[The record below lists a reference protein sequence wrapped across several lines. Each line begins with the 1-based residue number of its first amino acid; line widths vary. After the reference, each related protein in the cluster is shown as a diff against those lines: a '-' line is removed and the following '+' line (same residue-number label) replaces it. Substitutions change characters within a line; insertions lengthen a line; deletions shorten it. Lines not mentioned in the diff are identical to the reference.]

1 MIMKIFTKWK
11 CSKKFR
17 TQLISYFVIYILSNV
32 VIVYVIPFID
42 IFLKEGAIPNRFN
55 FFEIL
60 TYAIKNP
67 DIVKLY
73 FYTEALIIL
82 MIISLYFFAEP
93 NYATDQIFIT
103 DDIKTPVPSGSG
115 QYGTARWLDKS
126 NFDKVFD
133 YIDFKIDAPMLNYL
147 KEEESEIAKLGDIEI
162 DENALNIGITP
173 NLNNDDRTIYTD
185 EQVAEMLNIKK
196 KSGKSLNNSMLS
208 KHTLQKINNAIGSG
222 VEIEDLNINNLG
234 DEQVNLIIDT
244 VMTLKDKKLY
254 SNYVKKRINNLLTD
268 DSFDINQLNEISY
281 GLLDDVDVTRF
292 ADTKYSSQKMR
303 ELRLGLKA
311 KLDISIYDDERLSA
325 SQMNRIRLS
334 LIDKTS
340 DFVVKDIKNDISY
353 KNEEVVTKPKIK
365 TGGIVLGKEGERIY
379 YVGDDKHSLVLGS
392 TGCGKTRCLV
402 LQTIVLL
409 ALANESI
416 FVTDI
421 KGELSDYTAPFLV
434 SRNYEV
440 VTLNFKNPLKGG
452 RYNFLQPVISAVNN
466 NEMSKAIQA
475 VWDITTLLV
484 YKENSK
490 AQEPIW
496 QNGEASIIATA
507 IMAVVYDNKNN
518 PQLQNMANVYYFLSN
533 MCRSVK
539 IGAEYQLP
547 INYYAENL
555 PDEHPAKGL
564 LAIGKIAPSR
574 TRGSF
579 YTSALTTLRL
589 FTDPLIADMTSST
602 SFNYKKPG
610 TKPMAIY
617 IILPDDKN
625 TYNDIATLFIA
636 QEYQA
641 LSEIADMY
649 GGRLKN
655 RVNFICD
662 EFGNFPAIPN
672 FVTMLTV
679 ARGKGIRFNLFL
691 QSLAQLKEKYGEA
704 NKTIEGNCS
713 TWVYLASEDPDTL
726 KALSEKLGQYTVGA
740 VNSSTSEQKYAA
752 SSHSQSVNL
761 VGRALL
767 MADEIGRIKRPYS
780 LIFSSGHKAI
790 LISPDISKWQFCR
803 ILGMGDRDKDKKVR
817 YYRQSKVKARTEKR
831 LAYFDIHKEIIAS
844 MVEKEKTRN
853 SDIFNNN
860 YTKNDEIRELE
871 QKISKM
877 EQVIFSY
884 NMKMRGIGD
893 E

>member
-1 MIMKIFTKWK
+1 MITKFFTKWK

-17 TQLISYFVIYILSNV
+17 TQIISYAVIYILSNI
-32 VIVYVIPFID
+32 VIIYAIPFID
-42 IFLKEGAIPNRFN
+42 IFLKDGVIPDRLN
-55 FFEIL
+55 FLVIV

-67 DIVKLY
+67 DIIKLY
-73 FYTEALIIL
+73 FYAEALIIL
-82 MIISLYFFAEP
+82 MIISLYFFAQP
-93 NYATDQIFIT
+93 NYASDQMFIT
-103 DDIKTPVPSGSG
+103 DDISTPVATGSG
-115 QYGTARWLDKS
+115 QYGTAKWLDKS

-133 YIDFKIDAPMLNYL
+133 YIDFKLDIDMLNYL
-147 KEEESEIAKLGDIEI
+147 KEEEKEVAKLGDIEI
-162 DENALNIGITP
+162 DEKALNIGITP
-173 NLNNDDRTIYTD
+173 NLDNDDRTVYTD
-185 EQVAEMLNIKK
+185 DQVEQMLNIKK
-196 KSGKSLNNSMLS
+196 KSGKSVNNSLLS
-208 KHTLQKINNAIGSG
+208 KHTLENINNAIERGI
-222 VEIEDLNINNLG
+222 EIEDLNINNLG

-244 VMTLKDKKLY
+244 VITLKDKKLY
-254 SNYVKKRINNLLTD
+254 SNYVKKRINNLLTKD
-268 DSFDINQLNEISY
+268 TFDINQLKEISY
-281 GLLDDVDVTRF
+281 GLLDDVDVVQF
-292 ADTKYSSQKMR
+292 ADEKYSSQKMR

-311 KLDISIYDDERLSA
+311 KLDISIYNDEYLSA
-325 SQMNRIRLS
+325 DQMNRIRRS
-334 LIDKTS
+334 LMDKTS
-340 DFVVKDIKNDISY
+340 NFVVKDIKNDISY
-353 KNEEVVTKPKIK
+353 KNNEEVIKSKIK
-365 TGGIVLGKEGERIY
+365 TGGIVLGKEGNRIY
-379 YVGDDKHSLVLGS
+379 YVGDDKHSMVLGS

-440 VTLNFKNPLKGG
+440 VRLNFKNPLKGDK
-452 RYNFLQPVISAVNN
+452 YNFLQPVIDAIDND
-466 NEMSKAIQA
+466 EMSKAIQA

-533 MCRSVK
+533 MCKGVK
-539 IGAEYQLP
+539 VGSEYQLP

-555 PDEHPAKGL
+555 PEEHPAKGL
-564 LAIGKIAPSR
+564 LAIGEIAPSK

-602 SFNYKKPG
+602 SFNYKKAG

-617 IILPDDKN
+617 IILPDDRK

-641 LSEIADMY
+641 LSEVADMY

-679 ARGKGIRFNLFL
+679 ARSKGIRFNLFL
-691 QSLAQLKEKYGEA
+691 QSLVQLKEKYGEA

-740 VNSSTSEQKYAA
+740 VNSSSSEQKY
-752 SSHSQSVNL
+752 SSGSHSLSVNL

-780 LIFSSGHKAI
+780 LIFSNGHKAI
-790 LISPDISKWQFCR
+790 LNSPDISKWQFCHM
-803 ILGMGDRDKDKKVR
+803 LGMGSKEKDKKVR
-817 YYRQSKVKARTEKR
+817 YYRQNKIKARKEKR
-831 LAYFDIHKEIIAS
+831 LAYYDIHKEIIAS
-844 MVEKEKTRN
+844 MVEKEKMKKQAELK
-853 SDIFNNN
+853 N
-860 YTKNDEIRELE
+860 YNKNDEIRELE
-871 QKISKM
+871 QKITQM

-884 NMKMRGIGD
+884 NIKMRGSNN
-893 E
+893 ET

>member
-1 MIMKIFTKWK
+1 MSKILTKWK
-11 CSKKFR
+11 CSKRFR
-17 TQLISYFVIYILSNV
+17 TQVISYAFIYVLSNIAIIYAV
-32 VIVYVIPFID
+32 PIVD
-42 IFLKEGAIPNRFN
+42 SFLKNGVLPLKLNILLL
-55 FFEIL
+55 L

-67 DIVKLY
+67 HTIKLY
-73 FYTEALIIL
+73 FYAEVLIIL
-82 MIISLYFFAEP
+82 MIVSLYFFAKP
-93 NYATDQIFIT
+93 NYASEQVFIT
-103 DDIKTPVPSGSG
+103 DDISTPVASGSG
-115 QYGTARWLDKS
+115 QYGTAAWLDKS
-126 NFDKVFD
+126 KFDKVFD
-133 YIDFKIDAPMLNYL
+133 YVDFRVDSDMLSYL
-147 KEEESEIAKLGDIEI
+147 RQEEQEIKKLRDIEI
-162 DENALNIGITP
+162 NEEMLNMGITL
-173 NLNNDDRTIYTD
+173 NLDNDDRTVYTD
-185 EQVAEMLNIKK
+185 EQVEQIINIKK
-196 KSGKSLNNSMLS
+196 SSGKSLSNPNLQ
-208 KHTLQKINNAIGSG
+208 KYTLQKINKAIESG
-222 VEIEDLNINNLG
+222 IEIEDLDINNLN
-234 DEQVNLIIDT
+234 DEQVNVIIDT
-244 VMTLKDKKLY
+244 VMTLKEKRLY
-254 SNYVKKRINNLLTD
+254 SNHAKKIVKKLLTD
-268 DSFDINQLNEISY
+268 DSFDTSQLKEIAY
-281 GLLDDVDVTRF
+281 GILDDVDVARF
-292 ADTKYSSQKMR
+292 ADKKYSGQKMR

-311 KLDISIYDDERLSA
+311 KLDISIYDDENLSA
-325 SQMNRIRLS
+325 DQMNRIRRS
-334 LIDKTS
+334 LMDKKIN
-340 DFVVKDIKNDISY
+340 FVATDTKSDISDY
-353 KNEEVVTKPKIK
+353 KKKEVMNKKIK
-365 TGGIVLGKEGERIY
+365 TGGIVLGKEGSRIY

-402 LQTIVLL
+402 LQTIALL
-409 ALANESI
+409 SLANESI

-421 KGELSDYTAPFLV
+421 KGELYDYTAPFLV

-440 VTLNFKNPLKGG
+440 VTLNFKNPLKGD
-452 RYNFLQPVISAVNN
+452 RYNFLQPVISAIDNN
-466 NEMSKAIQA
+466 DISKAVQA

-507 IMAVVYDNKNN
+507 IMAVVYDNKKN

-533 MCRSVK
+533 MCKGVK

-564 LAIGKIAPSR
+564 LAIGKVAPSR

-625 TYNDIATLFIA
+625 TYNDIATLFIS

-641 LSEIADMY
+641 LSEVADMY

-655 RVNFICD
+655 RVNFVCD

-704 NKTIEGNCS
+704 NKTIEGNCG
-713 TWVYLASEDPDTL
+713 TWVYLASEDPETL
-726 KALSEKLGQYTVGA
+726 KTLSEKLGQYTVGA
-740 VNSSTSEQKYAA
+740 INSSSSEQKYAS
-752 SSHSQSVNL
+752 SSHSLSVNL
-761 VGRALL
+761 TGRALL

-780 LIFSSGHKAI
+780 LVFSNKQKAI
-790 LISPDISKWQFCR
+790 FTSPDISKWQFCSMF
-803 ILGMGDRDKDKKVR
+803 GMGDRDKDLKVR
-817 YYRQSKVKARTEKR
+817 YYRQNKIKERR
-831 LAYFDIHKEIIAS
+831 GRRIAYFDIHKEIIAS
-844 MVEKEKTRN
+844 M
-853 SDIFNNN
+853 I
-860 YTKNDEIRELE
+860 KNDKSEKNKSNINNEIKELQ
-871 QKISKM
+871 QKITQM

-884 NMKMRGIGD
+884 NQMKIRGNIDD